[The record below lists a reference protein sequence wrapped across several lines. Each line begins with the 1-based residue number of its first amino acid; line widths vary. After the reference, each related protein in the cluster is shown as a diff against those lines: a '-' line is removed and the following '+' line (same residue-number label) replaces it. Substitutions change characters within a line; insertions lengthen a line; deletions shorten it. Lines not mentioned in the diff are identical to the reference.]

1 MKQLDLNKSGFIS
14 REEYKNL
21 EQYLKGTGKIHGTE
35 SGSGSPGMEDVFGMY
50 DNNADGV
57 LDKAELGKYLIS
69 LDEDLAVSINWL
81 R

>member
-14 REEYKNL
+14 TKEYELL
-21 EQYLKGTGKIHGTE
+21 EWYLKRTGKIHGTE
-35 SGSGSPGMEDVFGMY
+35 RGSGSPGTEDVFGMY
-50 DNNADGV
+50 DNNTDGV

>member
-14 REEYKNL
+14 TKEYELL
-21 EQYLKGTGKIHGTE
+21 EWYLKRSGKIHGTE

-69 LDEDLAVSINWL
+69 LDEDLAVSINRL